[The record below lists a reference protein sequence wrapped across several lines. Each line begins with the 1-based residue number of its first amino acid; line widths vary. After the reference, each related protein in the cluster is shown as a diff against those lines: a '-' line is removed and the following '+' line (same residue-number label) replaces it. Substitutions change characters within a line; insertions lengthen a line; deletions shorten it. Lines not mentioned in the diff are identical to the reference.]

1 MSERRNRLSE
11 TKLYV
16 WNELDLLET
25 SEWRTNERFLG
36 SYRREDLSLKK
47 GRLNVSQEEEGDE
60 ALLQGFIPQR
70 CSILKNKRKR
80 KRKSAE
86 RKPVNAQPR
95 CPWWVPGTDD
105 TQQEPSFG
113 GKRCNSVNIR
123 KATELHTLNRRIVDK
138 AVSQPTSSNCRS
150 PAPSAS
156 TVGVSS
162 MSFAQRFSVIS
173 RSGVKSEVTQWFLI

>member
-1 MSERRNRLSE
+1 MNRLSK

-47 GRLNVSQEEEGDE
+47 GRLHVSQEEGGDK
-60 ALLQGFIPQR
+60 ALLQGFIPQC

-95 CPWWVPGTDD
+95 CPWWVPGTDN
-105 TQQEPSFG
+105 TQQEPCFS
-113 GKRCNSVNIR
+113 GKWCNSVNTV
-123 KATELHTLNRRIVDK
+123 KATELYTLNRWIAWFVDK
-138 AVSQPTSSNCRS
+138 AVSQPTSPNCRS

-173 RSGVKSEVTQWFLI
+173 RLGVKSEVTQWFLI